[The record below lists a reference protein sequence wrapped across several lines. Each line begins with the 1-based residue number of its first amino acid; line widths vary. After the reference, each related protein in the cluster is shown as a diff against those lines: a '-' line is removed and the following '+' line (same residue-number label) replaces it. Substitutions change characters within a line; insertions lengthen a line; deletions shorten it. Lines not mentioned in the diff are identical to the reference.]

1 MVRGEESSFNTTQNA
16 RCKIGII
23 LPEGENDMAGQTARW
38 ADYQAMAHMAEQI
51 GLDSIWYVDHLIY
64 REGEATVVEQQGV
77 WECWTMLTGLAAI
90 TKRVELGSLV
100 TPTSFRN
107 PAVFAKQIDAIEEI
121 SNGRIILGL
130 GAGWNEPEYTAFGL
144 PFDKRV
150 SRFEEAFTIIRTLL
164 REGAIDFDGKYY
176 SARDCEL
183 SPRGPRAEGP
193 PLMIGSQGKRMLRI
207 SLPHVQMWN
216 AWLCPGESI
225 ATRVPALRENVDSA
239 CGEVKV
245 DPAEIE
251 RTVSIIVDQSGRH
264 EVPASMD
271 PDTATPLTGSP
282 EEIAAGLE
290 AFADEGVSHIQI
302 YLVPNTVETLE
313 RFRKVLH
320 AMGR

>member
-1 MVRGEESSFNTTQNA
+1 LNTTQSD

-23 LPEGENDMAGQTARW
+23 LPEGENDMAGDTARW
-38 ADYQAMAHMAEQI
+38 RDYQAMAHMAEQI
-51 GLDSIWYVDHLIY
+51 GLDSIWFVDPLVY
-64 REGEATVVEQQGV
+64 RKGRV

-90 TKRVELGSLV
+90 TERVELGSLV

-121 SNGRIILGL
+121 SDGRVILGL
-130 GAGWNEPEYTAFGL
+130 GAGWNDPEYTAFGL

-164 REGAIDFDGKYY
+164 QEGAIDFDGEYY

-183 SPRGPRAEGP
+183 APRGPRAEGP

-207 SLPHVQMWN
+207 SLPHVQSWN
-216 AWLCPGESI
+216 AWLCLGDSH
-225 ATRVPALRENVDSA
+225 ANQVPALRDNIDAACRKVD
-239 CGEVKV
+239 V
-245 DPAEIE
+245 DPAAIE

-271 PDTATPLTGSP
+271 SNTTVPLTGSP
-282 EEIAAGLE
+282 EEIAAGLQ
-290 AFADEGVSHIQI
+290 AFADEGIRHIQI
-302 YLVPNTVETLE
+302 YLVPNTLETIEL
-313 RFRKVLH
+313 FRKVLE
-320 AMGR
+320 AMER

>member
-1 MVRGEESSFNTTQNA
+1 MNTTQSD

-23 LPEGENDMAGQTARW
+23 LPEGENDMAGDTARW
-38 ADYQAMAHMAEQI
+38 RDYQAMAHMSEQI

-64 REGEATVVEQQGV
+64 REGRATVVEQQGV

-90 TKRVELGSLV
+90 TERVELGSLV

-121 SNGRIILGL
+121 SDGRVILGL

-164 REGAIDFDGKYY
+164 QEGAIDFDGEYY

-183 SPRGPRAEGP
+183 APRGPRAEGP

-207 SLPHVQMWN
+207 SLPHVQSWN
-216 AWLCPGESI
+216 AWLCPGDSR
-225 ATRVPALRENVDSA
+225 ASQVPELRDNIDAACREVD
-239 CGEVKV
+239 V
-245 DPAEIE
+245 DPAAIE

-264 EVPASMD
+264 EVPTSMD
-271 PDTATPLTGSP
+271 PDTAVPLTGSP
-282 EEIAAGLE
+282 EEIAAGLK
-290 AFADEGVSHIQI
+290 AFADEGIRHIQI
-302 YLVPNTVETLE
+302 YLVPNTLETIE
-313 RFRKVLH
+313 RFRKVLE

>member
-1 MVRGEESSFNTTQNA
+1 MNA
-16 RCKIGII
+16 SPSGRCKIGII
-23 LPEGENDMAGQTARW
+23 LPEGENDMAGDTARW
-38 ADYQAMAHMAEQI
+38 RDYQAMAHMAEQI
-51 GLDSIWYVDHLIY
+51 GLDSVWYVDHLIY
-64 REGEATVVEQQGV
+64 REGRATVVKQQGV

-90 TKRVELGSLV
+90 TERVELGSLV

-121 SNGRIILGL
+121 SGGRVILGL

-164 REGAIDFDGKYY
+164 QEGAIDFDGEFY

-183 SPRGPRAEGP
+183 APRGPRAEGP

-207 SLPHVQMWN
+207 SLPHVQSWN
-216 AWLCPGESI
+216 AWLCPGQSS
-225 ATRVPALRENVDSA
+225 ADKVPELRDNIDAACRGVD
-239 CGEVKV
+239 V
-245 DPAEIE
+245 DPAAIE

-271 PDTATPLTGSP
+271 PDTAIPLTGSP
-282 EEIAAGLE
+282 EEIAAGLQ
-290 AFADEGVSHIQI
+290 AFADEGIGHIQV
-302 YLVPNTVETLE
+302 YLVPNTLETIE
-313 RFRKVLH
+313 RFRKVLE

>member
-1 MVRGEESSFNTTQNA
+1 MNELRKNN
-16 RCKIGII
+16 CKIGII
-23 LPEGENDMAGQTARW
+23 LPEGENDMAGETARW
-38 ADYQAMAHMAEQI
+38 RDYQAMAKMAEQI
-51 GLDSIWYVDHLIY
+51 GLDSLWYVDHLLY
-64 REGEATVVEQQGV
+64 REGKATVVEQQGV
-77 WECWTMLTGLAAI
+77 WECWTILTGLAAI
-90 TKRVELGSLV
+90 TERVELGSLV

-121 SNGRIILGL
+121 SDGRVILGL

-164 REGAIDFDGKYY
+164 QEGAIDFDGEFY

-183 SPRGPRAEGP
+183 APRGPRADGP

-207 SLPHVQMWN
+207 SLPHVQSWN
-216 AWLCPGESI
+216 AWLCPGASN
-225 ATRVPALRENVDSA
+225 ATEVPALREKIDAA
-239 CGEVKV
+239 CLGVGVE
-245 DPAEIE
+245 PSTIE

-271 PDTATPLTGSP
+271 PDTAAPLTGSP
-282 EEIAAGLE
+282 EEIAAGLQ
-290 AFADEGVSHIQI
+290 AFADQGIRHIQV
-302 YLVPNTVETLE
+302 YLVPNTLESIE
-313 RFRKVLH
+313 RFQKVLK

>member
-1 MVRGEESSFNTTQNA
+1 MNPSKSAG
-16 RCKIGII
+16 CKIGII
-23 LPEGENDMAGQTARW
+23 LPEGENDMAGETARW
-38 ADYQAMAHMAEQI
+38 RHYQAMAQVAEQI

-64 REGEATVVEQQGV
+64 REGKATVVEQQGV

-90 TKRVELGSLV
+90 TQRVELGSLV

-121 SNGRIILGL
+121 SDGHVILGL

-150 SRFEEAFTIIRTLL
+150 SRFEEAFTIVRTLL
-164 REGAIDFDGKYY
+164 REGVIDFDGTYY

-183 SPRGPRAEGP
+183 APRGPRAEGP
-193 PLMIGSQGKRMLRI
+193 PLMIGPQGKRMLGI

-216 AWLCPGESI
+216 GWLCPGESN
-225 ATRVPALRENVDSA
+225 AARVPPIREHI
-239 CGEVKV
+239 
-245 DPAEIE
+245 DPACKEAGRDPTDIE
-251 RTVSIIVDQSGRH
+251 RTVSIILDQSGRH

-271 PDTATPLTGSP
+271 PDTAIPLTGSV
-282 EEIAAGLE
+282 EEIAAGLQ
-290 AFADEGVSHIQI
+290 AFADEGISHIQI
-302 YLVPNTVETLE
+302 YLVPNTLETLE
-313 RFRKVLH
+313 RFQKVLA

>member
-1 MVRGEESSFNTTQNA
+1 MSGAQK
-16 RCKIGII
+16 CKIGII
-23 LPEGENDMAGQTARW
+23 LPEGENDMAGATASW
-38 ADYQAMAHMAEQI
+38 KDYRAMARMAEQI
-51 GLDSIWYVDHLIY
+51 GLDSLWYVDHLLY
-64 REGEATVVEQQGV
+64 REGKATVVEQQGV
-77 WECWTMLTGLAAI
+77 WECWTILTGLAAV
-90 TKRVELGSLV
+90 TERVELGSLV

-121 SNGRIILGL
+121 SDGRIILGL

-164 REGAIDFDGKYY
+164 RDGAIDFDGEFY

-183 SPRGPRAEGP
+183 APRGPRPNGP

-207 SLPHVQMWN
+207 TLPHVQSWN
-216 AWLCPGESI
+216 AWLCPGESN
-225 ATRVPALRENVDSA
+225 ASKVPALRDGVDAA
-239 CGEVKV
+239 CEGVSV
-245 DPAEIE
+245 DPSSIE

-271 PDTATPLTGSP
+271 PDTAVPLSGTP
-282 EEIAAGLE
+282 EEIAAGLQ
-290 AFADEGVSHIQI
+290 AFADEGIRHIQI
-302 YLVPNTVETLE
+302 YLVPNTLESIE
-313 RFRKVLH
+313 RFHKVLQ